1 MRFIRTCTYL
11 VIRMCFNDNILSHIL
26 FPYLQS
32 LERCGASGLL
42 GRVHSKERY
51 FKFTCIFLSF
61 FLLFFTQKKCAFIIF
76 ISFFDKVSHFCN
88 KILANQKPELVIRIC
103 QWNCMI
109 PYSAKQQ
116 QSKNFP
122 TTVITEYI
130 NILNVENY

>member
-1 MRFIRTCTYL
+1 MTISYHLYYFRISK
-11 VIRMCFNDNILSHIL
+11 VWNS
-26 FPYLQS
+26 
-32 LERCGASGLL
+32 GASGLL

-76 ISFFDKVSHFCN
+76 ISFFDKVSHFCS
-88 KILANQKPELVIRIC
+88 KILANQKPELVIRNC

-122 TTVITEYI
+122 TTVMTEYI
-130 NILNVENY
+130 NILNVENH